1 MLSRGGEKQKQHED
15 RDDQPESLNLVEE
28 EYVCSFLMLYSA
40 LLLEIKI
47 DHQRNQGGDGM
58 GESGNP
64 IVTKWVC
71 MNRFSFHG
79 G

>member
-58 GESGNP
+58 GESGTGNS
-64 IVTKWVC
+64 
-71 MNRFSFHG
+71 N
-79 G
+79 